1 MENKILSTE
10 IYRVLFGL
18 IFCSLIATEA
28 ILLTRLES
36 VPGTNQSSFLLME
49 TRSLLGLELMSD
61 MMQSTYYLSDA

>member
-36 VPGTNQSSFLLME
+36 VPGTNQ
-49 TRSLLGLELMSD
+49 
-61 MMQSTYYLSDA
+61 